1 MEKKAREGL
10 ISSTGETRT
19 GASGN
24 HEAVHSVSSS
34 ALRRPVESKVDET
47 ERKLRDMIRSGALQA
62 GQWLKQQDLAWSL
75 NTSITPVREA
85 LRRLEVAGLVVT
97 IPYQGAR
104 VSEIPPEE
112 IREIYLVHALLQSEA
127 VRLYV
132 PLIGDDEIR
141 KARRLNEQMHD
152 CVRNGDFDR
161 VKSLNEEMHLVL
173 CGTSH
178 FTFLGRMIHFLWKQ
192 NPRDKFRSSPDWAPL
207 SVNQHRQIIEAV
219 SNRQAEAAAALVK
232 EHFLSVGRS
241 LVERS

>member
-1 MEKKAREGL
+1 MGRKEREKPTPSPSLPETAR
-10 ISSTGETRT
+10 SSPVL
-19 GASGN
+19 N
-24 HEAVHSVSSS
+24 
-34 ALRRPVESKVDET
+34 LRKQVESKVDET
-47 ERKLRDMIRSGALQA
+47 ERKLRDMIRSGALPA
-62 GQWLKQQDLAWSL
+62 GQWLKQQDLALSL

-104 VSEIPPEE
+104 VSDIPPQE

-132 PLIGDDEIR
+132 PLITDEEIR
-141 KARRLNEQMHD
+141 KARKLNEQLQA
-152 CVRNGDFDR
+152 CVRGADFDQA
-161 VKSLNEEMHLVL
+161 KTLNEEMHLTL

-178 FTFLGRMIHFLWKQ
+178 FPFLGKMIRFLWKQ
-192 NPRDKFRSSPDWAPL
+192 NPRDKFRSAPDSSL
-207 SVNQHRQIIEAV
+207 ESVKQHRQIIEAV

-232 EHFLSVGRS
+232 EHFVSVGRS